1 MSEASTAALFRI
13 RQADPE
19 QRERAMREQRAKGKS
34 EAYARAFADKIH
46 EGETFARYFAELR
59 SPALSQPFNPLSL
72 SLSTM
77 SQPSLSLVV
86 PLGRERRAQGRQA
99 PTTAA
104 SNAADAP
111 AAKASFRGLRLPV
124 LSRPALLS
132 LSVSLPSWAA
142 AYVDRALPKGFRPR
156 GLVKRFGQGRRAGD
170 AGSAAGAAPHSAG
183 LYHLTPA
190 RRRRLLHRAGP
201 LRAMRVVPP
210 LF

>member
-59 SPALSQPFNPLSL
+59 SPALSQPFNPLSH
-72 SLSTM
+72 TH
-77 SQPSLSLVV
+77 PSLS
-86 PLGRERRAQGRQA
+86 LGRERRAQGRQA